1 MAKLKSK
8 SRAFFQ
14 SARLTPEEFAFLKEV
29 GSRAVL
35 RTIPDEPR
43 DRLIKAGYVRE
54 ILNSSPIKFLLME
67 SRCNAVRQEEVHVLQ
82 GYIRAAVRRLFDG
95 ETKAPLKKIYIDR

>member
-14 SARLTPEEFAFLKEV
+14 SARLTPEEFASLKEV

-35 RTIPDEPR
+35 RTIPDEHQ

-54 ILNSSPIKFLLME
+54 ILNSYGGARAL
-67 SRCNAVRQEEVHVLQ
+67 VLT
-82 GYIRAAVRRLFDG
+82 GRGLRRLSRG
-95 ETKAPLKKIYIDR
+95 K

>member
-54 ILNSSPIKFLLME
+54 ILNTYGGAS
-67 SRCNAVRQEEVHVLQ
+67 VLVLT
-82 GYIRAAVRRLFDG
+82 GRGLRRLSRG
-95 ETKAPLKKIYIDR
+95 K

>member
-14 SARLTPEEFAFLKEV
+14 SARLTPEEFASLKEV

-35 RTIPDEPR
+35 RTIPDEHQ

-54 ILNSSPIKFLLME
+54 ILNTYGGAS
-67 SRCNAVRQEEVHVLQ
+67 VLVLTER
-82 GYIRAAVRRLFDG
+82 GLRRLSRG
-95 ETKAPLKKIYIDR
+95 K

>member
-29 GSRAVL
+29 GSELCSVL
-35 RTIPDEPR
+35 FRTSLGI
-43 DRLIKAGYVRE
+43 A
-54 ILNSSPIKFLLME
+54 
-67 SRCNAVRQEEVHVLQ
+67 
-82 GYIRAAVRRLFDG
+82 
-95 ETKAPLKKIYIDR
+95 

>member
-14 SARLTPEEFAFLKEV
+14 RTAYAGGVCLLKEV

-35 RTIPDEPR
+35 RTIPDEHR

-54 ILNSSPIKFLLME
+54 ILNTYGGAS
-67 SRCNAVRQEEVHVLQ
+67 VLVLT
-82 GYIRAAVRRLFDG
+82 GRGLRRLSRG
-95 ETKAPLKKIYIDR
+95 K

>member
-1 MAKLKSK
+1 MAK

-29 GSRAVL
+29 GSRTVL
-35 RTIPDEPR
+35 RTIPDGPG

-54 ILNSSPIKFLLME
+54 ILNPYGGGS
-67 SRCNAVRQEEVHVLQ
+67 VLVLT
-82 GYIRAAVRRLFDG
+82 GRGLRRLTRG
-95 ETKAPLKKIYIDR
+95 K